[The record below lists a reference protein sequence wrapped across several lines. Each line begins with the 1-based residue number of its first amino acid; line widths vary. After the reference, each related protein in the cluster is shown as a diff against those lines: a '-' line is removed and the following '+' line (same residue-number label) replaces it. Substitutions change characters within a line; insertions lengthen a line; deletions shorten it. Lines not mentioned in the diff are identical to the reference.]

1 MKNIASIEIGSNSIR
16 MLIAEKP
23 YSWGNFREIYRKRA
37 ITKIGEDFNGKQIET
52 LKPGPIERSVSAL
65 GEFFDIA
72 KKFGVI
78 YPFAVATGVIRK
90 AVNGNDFISLVSKK
104 FGRNVR
110 IISGE
115 EEADLTCKGVLFSL
129 NHNERPFLI
138 FDLGGGSTEFILVK
152 NGEKNIMSLD
162 LGAVVLTQ
170 DYLFDD
176 PPGKDQINRLI
187 NHIEGMFNINLYDF
201 NETENEKF
209 SLVGTGG
216 SVFTLS
222 MIIKE
227 MKKNDFVEKDKSVTS
242 LKKTEVEGVF
252 EKIKAVP
259 AQKRLNFK
267 GIEKGREDT
276 ILAGTE
282 MVIKI
287 MDYFNKNEI
296 VVSYSDILEG
306 ILIKYGGGGKNE

>member
-1 MKNIASIEIGSNSIR
+1 VKNIASIEIGSNSIR

-23 YSWGNFREIYRKRA
+23 DSGNDFREVYRKRV
-37 ITKIGEDFNGKQIET
+37 ITKIGEDFNSNQIET
-52 LKPGPIERSVSAL
+52 LKRVPIERSVSAL

-72 KKFGVI
+72 KKFGVT

-104 FGRNVR
+104 FGGNVR

-115 EEADLTCKGVLFSL
+115 EEAGLTCKGVLFSL
-129 NHNERPFLI
+129 NHSDGPFLI
-138 FDLGGGSTEFILVK
+138 FDLGGGSTEFVLVR
-152 NGEKNIMSLD
+152 NGEKEIMSLN

-170 DYLFDD
+170 DYLSDD
-176 PPGKDQINRLI
+176 PPSKGQINRLI
-187 NHIEGMFNINLYDF
+187 NYIEGIFNLNLCNF
-201 NETENEKF
+201 NEIENECF
-209 SLVGTGG
+209 TLIGTGG
-216 SVFTLS
+216 SAYTLAK
-222 MIIKE
+222 IIKE
-227 MKKNDFVEKDKSVTS
+227 MKKKDFVEKEKSVTL
-242 LKKTEVEGVF
+242 LKKAEIEGVF

-259 AQKRLNFK
+259 ALERLNFK

-276 ILAGTE
+276 ILAGTAI
-282 MVIKI
+282 VIKI

-306 ILIKYGGGGKNE
+306 ILIKYGGGEKNE

>member
-1 MKNIASIEIGSNSIR
+1 VKNIASIEIGSNSIR

-23 YSWGNFREIYRKRA
+23 DSGNDFREVYRKRV
-37 ITKIGEDFNGKQIET
+37 ITKIGEDFNSNQIET
-52 LKPGPIERSVSAL
+52 LKRVPIERSVSAL

-72 KKFGVI
+72 KKFGVT

-104 FGRNVR
+104 FGGNVR

-115 EEADLTCKGVLFSL
+115 EEAGLTCKGVLFSL
-129 NHNERPFLI
+129 NHSDGPFLI
-138 FDLGGGSTEFILVK
+138 FDLGGGSTEFVLVR
-152 NGEKNIMSLD
+152 NGEKEIMSLN

-170 DYLFDD
+170 DYLSDD
-176 PPGKDQINRLI
+176 PPSKGQINRLI
-187 NHIEGMFNINLYDF
+187 NYIEGIFNLNLCNF
-201 NETENEKF
+201 NEIENECF
-209 SLVGTGG
+209 TLIGTGG
-216 SVFTLS
+216 SAYTLAK
-222 MIIKE
+222 IIKE
-227 MKKNDFVEKDKSVTS
+227 MKKKDFIEKDKSVTS
-242 LKKTEVEGVF
+242 LKKTEIEGVF
-252 EKIKAVP
+252 EKIRAVP
-259 AQKRLNFK
+259 ALERLNFK

-276 ILAGTE
+276 ILAGTA

-306 ILIKYGGGGKNE
+306 ILIKYGGGEKNE